1 MRYLV
6 AAFLMLTPALARAAS
21 FKEFTASIV
30 SIVNTAV
37 MPLLYALALL
47 FFFIGMARFLF
58 MGGEENRQKGKALML
73 WGIIGLV
80 VMFSVWGIV
89 RLFLTLIPGAL
100 SA

>member
-1 MRYLV
+1 MRYLI
-6 AAFLMLTPALARAAS
+6 AFSFLFVPALAQAAS
-21 FKEFTASIV
+21 FKEFTASLV

-37 MPLLYALALL
+37 MPLFYALAIL

-58 MGGEENRQKGKALML
+58 MGGEENRQKGKIFML
-73 WGIIGLV
+73 WAVIGLV

-100 SA
+100 GA